1 MVSWQGPALKCI
13 YQKLGVDKIACCVDA
28 GQLPPSRSPQTAA
41 LHPASSPR
49 THLVLRFGTHTAHA
63 PCPQPHQE
71 GSRARL
77 CLWMRVRILVS
88 RTHRVP
94 APPCPVLDLRL
105 QPPTCPAFIN
115 LSYRGAMASLPKHRP
130 ECLIGLTLSSPKPD
144 SLSRSVRTLDGLT
157 LQAWRLQSSEKQRR
171 PARLW
176 ERAGLHGNRKCTW
189 VLEEE
194 AGASGPAWPRAG
206 APSDPHLCTAG

>member
-1 MVSWQGPALKCI
+1 MHLPKVGCGQDSLLRGCWPAAPIQKPANSSLAPSLLSQNPPCAQIRNTYRSCTMSPATPGRQPCPALP
-13 YQKLGVDKIACCVDA
+13 LDEGENS
-28 GQLPPSRSPQTAA
+28 GFPNTSGP
-41 LHPASSPR
+41 SSPVPYSR
-49 THLVLRFGTHTAHA
+49 PEAPATHLSCVHQ
-63 PCPQPHQE
+63 PQ
-71 GSRARL
+71 
-77 CLWMRVRILVS
+77 
-88 RTHRVP
+88 
-94 APPCPVLDLRL
+94 L
-105 QPPTCPAFIN
+105 QN
-115 LSYRGAMASLPKHRP
+115 SAMASLPKHRP